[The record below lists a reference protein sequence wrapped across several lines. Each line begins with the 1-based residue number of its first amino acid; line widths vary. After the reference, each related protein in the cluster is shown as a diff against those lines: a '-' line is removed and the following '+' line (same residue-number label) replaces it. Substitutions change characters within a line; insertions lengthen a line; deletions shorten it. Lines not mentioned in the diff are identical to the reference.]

1 MRMMAQV
8 DRRRLWRSFR
18 QSAATSSKEP
28 LMAVELDDRTAGARR
43 FEGKVCVVTGAG
55 QGIGR
60 ATARRLGQEGGTV
73 VVADRIDATA
83 AEALAELQNHG
94 VEAMKAVVDLGT
106 FAGAQNLMSQT
117 LDAYGRIDVL
127 VNNVGGTIW
136 MKPYHL
142 YTEEEAV
149 LEIERSLYPTLWCC
163 LAVLPTMMAQKSGS
177 IVNLGSQAIR
187 GLHRAPYA
195 ASKGGILAFGR
206 VLAME
211 YGRYGIRVNTVSP
224 GGTDIADR
232 VTPRLLIRPGLM
244 ADEGAKEE
252 AENYRREM
260 IEDSRNQ
267 QALRRR
273 GLPEEQAAAI
283 AFLASDDS
291 SFVTGEVINCSG
303 GQS

>member
-1 MRMMAQV
+1 MA
-8 DRRRLWRSFR
+8 L
-18 QSAATSSKEP
+18 
-28 LMAVELDDRTAGARR
+28 ELDDRAAGARR
-43 FEGKVCVVTGAG
+43 LRDKVCVVTGAG

-60 ATARRLGQEGGTV
+60 AAARRLGQEGAKV
-73 VVADRIDATA
+73 VIADRIDTTAT
-83 AEALAELQNHG
+83 EALIELRDHG
-94 VEAMKAVVDLGT
+94 VEARKAIVDLST

-142 YTEEEAV
+142 YTEEEVV
-149 LEIERSLYPTLWCC
+149 LEIERSLYPTLWGC
-163 LAVLPTMMAQKSGS
+163 LAVLPAMMAQKSGS
-177 IVNLGSQAIR
+177 IVNLGSLAVR
-187 GLHRAPYA
+187 GLYRVPYA
-195 ASKGGILAFGR
+195 ASKGGILALGK
-206 VLAME
+206 VLSME

-232 VTPRLLIRPGLM
+232 VTPRLLIRPGVV
-244 ADEGAKEE
+244 ADEGAKED

-260 IEDSRNQ
+260 MEDSQNQ

-283 AFLASDDS
+283 AFLASDDA
-291 SFVTGEVINCSG
+291 SFITGQVINCSG